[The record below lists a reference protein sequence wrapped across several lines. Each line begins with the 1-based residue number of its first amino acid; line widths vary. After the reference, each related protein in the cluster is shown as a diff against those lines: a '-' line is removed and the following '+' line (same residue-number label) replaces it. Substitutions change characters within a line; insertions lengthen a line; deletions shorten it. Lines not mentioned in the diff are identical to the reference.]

1 MQRYDGKDARLHF
14 IVQISG
20 FYWPHAV
27 RVTKP
32 RLRRAPLGSRSHS
45 LLCVWHNNKSKALN
59 LKVSFNT
66 ISKTNFHLFVSAI
79 YHLHLIQLCA
89 LHQRINSAGKG
100 KVQGWYAACARGRVR
115 FSERGSRGLRVW
127 VVFAEKWELLW
138 ATRATRES
146 VRAGVRRREKRKNLI
161 IDAKKPHTSQNKSC

>member
-1 MQRYDGKDARLHF
+1 MQRYDGKDARFHF

-32 RLRRAPLGSRSHS
+32 RLRRSPLGSRSHS

-100 KVQGWYAACARGRVR
+100 KVQGDMLRVR
-115 FSERGSRGLRVW
+115 ADGLGFQRGAAEGWGCESSLQRSGNYFGQLAQQEKVWEQGWDGERKGKTW
-127 VVFAEKWELLW
+127 
-138 ATRATRES
+138 
-146 VRAGVRRREKRKNLI
+146 
-161 IDAKKPHTSQNKSC
+161 